1 MDRRRSASAGY
12 SSARTTAAWRATSS
26 RSGST
31 SGGGGSAN
39 ASSVARVNAVRPHK
53 RVSRD
58 ASSASAWSSI
68 AARAGRGGDET
79 KSAVS
84 GGASRCATSTYMGAL
99 PGADRT
105 PDCDADRSTLI
116 IRTGRRGDRG
126 NNDGLCRPALEV
138 RADGAHDDPPDQ
150 TYEHEVAQHL
160 EHDEDAGE
168 RLRRDDVAEAHGR
181 KHRHRVVERV
191 RPRQALVEGTARAV
205 ADQVVRRGADEEE
218 QRQRHHDRDGC
229 PQPRVGRVHDLCD
242 LPGEHGAEDDQTED
256 QPSHGPKLQPAG

>member
-1 MDRRRSASAGY
+1 MERRRSASAGE
-12 SSARTTAAWRATSS
+12 STARTTAAWRATSS

-31 SGGGGSAN
+31 SADGGSAN
-39 ASSVARVNAVRPHK
+39 ASSVARVNAVRAHS
-53 RVSRD
+53 RVSSD

-68 AARAGRGGDET
+68 AARVGRAGDET

-84 GGASRCATSTYMGAL
+84 GGASRCAPSTYIGAL

-126 NNDGLCRPALEV
+126 NDGLRRPALEV
-138 RADGAHDDPPDQ
+138 RADGAHDDPADQ
-150 TYEHEVAQHL
+150 AYEHEVAKHL

-168 RLRRDDVAEAHGR
+168 RVRRDDVAEAPRR

-191 RPRQALVEGTARAV
+191 RPRQTLVEGTARAV
-205 ADQVVRRGADEEE
+205 PDQVVGRGADEEE
-218 QRQRHHDRDGC
+218 QRQRDHD
-229 PQPRVGRVHDLCD
+229 
-242 LPGEHGAEDDQTED
+242 
-256 QPSHGPKLQPAG
+256 